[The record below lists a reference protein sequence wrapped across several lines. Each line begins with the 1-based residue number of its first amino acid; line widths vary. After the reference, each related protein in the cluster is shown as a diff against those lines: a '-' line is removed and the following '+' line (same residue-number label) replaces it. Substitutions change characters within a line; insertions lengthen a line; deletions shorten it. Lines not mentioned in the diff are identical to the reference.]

1 MKRFLYVFYVVALLI
16 IFIPKERIYFSI
28 EAFLSDYHVFINN
41 ENFTN
46 HLIYLDVEN
55 AALAL
60 DNQSLASIQKIQIA
74 PFLFFNRLSISN
86 LSFSP
91 YYHSFFPGSVDAIV
105 LTYSILAPF
114 EISIQGKGDFGQFR
128 GEYDIINH
136 KIRIVFEPT
145 YQLRQYGFLVSK
157 LHQEKEGLIYENTY

>member
-1 MKRFLYVFYVVALLI
+1 MKRFLYVFYVFALLI

-74 PFLFFNRLSISN
+74 PFLFYNRLSISN

-91 YYHSFFPGSVDAIV
+91 YYHSFFPGSIDAIV

-114 EISIQGKGDFGQFR
+114 EISIQGNGDFGQFR

-157 LHQEKEGLIYENTY
+157 LHQEKEGLVYENTY